1 MKEKK
6 KRQVHTA
13 SFWMFI
19 LPALFLYALFML
31 VPLLGTVLYSLTNW
45 DGISVIY
52 EFVGIKNYIRLFTN
66 DSAFRSS
73 MAVSFR
79 FVALYTILVN
89 SIALALAVLLDR
101 VNKKLK
107 SFIRS
112 VIFMP
117 NVISLIMVSF
127 IWQFMF
133 TKVYSELAGDGFF
146 PDITWF
152 SNSAT
157 AMVTILITLIWQ
169 SVGYFMVIYV
179 AGIESIDRTY
189 YEAALIDGAGYWE
202 RTFKITF
209 PLMLPSIIV
218 NIFLSISGAFKTFEI
233 PYLMTR
239 GGPGDS
245 TNLIAYNIYKEA
257 YLSNHAGYASAK
269 AVVLCVIVMC
279 IAIFQIRAMKRK
291 EVEA

>member
-146 PDITWF
+146 
-152 SNSAT
+152 S
-157 AMVTILITLIWQ
+157 
-169 SVGYFMVIYV
+169 GY
-179 AGIESIDRTY
+179 
-189 YEAALIDGAGYWE
+189 
-202 RTFKITF
+202 
-209 PLMLPSIIV
+209 
-218 NIFLSISGAFKTFEI
+218 
-233 PYLMTR
+233 YL
-239 GGPGDS
+239 
-245 TNLIAYNIYKEA
+245 
-257 YLSNHAGYASAK
+257 
-269 AVVLCVIVMC
+269 V
-279 IAIFQIRAMKRK
+279 
-291 EVEA
+291 

>member
-1 MKEKK
+1 M
-6 KRQVHTA
+6 
-13 SFWMFI
+13 
-19 LPALFLYALFML
+19 
-31 VPLLGTVLYSLTNW
+31 
-45 DGISVIY
+45 
-52 EFVGIKNYIRLFTN
+52 
-66 DSAFRSS
+66 
-73 MAVSFR
+73 
-79 FVALYTILVN
+79 
-89 SIALALAVLLDR
+89 
-101 VNKKLK
+101 
-107 SFIRS
+107 
-112 VIFMP
+112 
-117 NVISLIMVSF
+117 
-127 IWQFMF
+127 
-133 TKVYSELAGDGFF
+133 
-146 PDITWF
+146 
-152 SNSAT
+152 
-157 AMVTILITLIWQ
+157 
-169 SVGYFMVIYV
+169 MVIYV

-189 YEAALIDGAGYWE
+189 YEAALIDGAGYWQ